1 MDDKVLIVVLIL
13 LIVGLLAGLL
23 TKIAADESKKYIWV
37 HTKTGNRYRII
48 QECKMKYDG
57 KWMDAIAYISE
68 KDNEMYVREYND
80 FVLNFK
86 RLSEWKKDWL
96 EDTKLLKKRKKIM

>member
-1 MDDKVLIVVLIL
+1 MDKEIVVLLIIL
-13 LIVGLLAGLL
+13 ILAI
-23 TKIAADESKKYIWV
+23 TAAVITLVAAYKRDLHFIYV

-57 KWMDAIAYISE
+57 KWMDAVAYIGE
-68 KDNEMYVREYND
+68 KDSEMYIREYND

-86 RLSEWKKDWL
+86 TLSEWKKD
-96 EDTKLLKKRKKIM
+96 

>member
-1 MDDKVLIVVLIL
+1 MDKEIVVLLIIL
-13 LIVGLLAGLL
+13 ILAI
-23 TKIAADESKKYIWV
+23 TAAVITLVAAYKRDLHFIYV

-68 KDNEMYVREYND
+68 KDSEMYIREYND

-86 RLSEWKKDWL
+86 TLSEWK
-96 EDTKLLKKRKKIM
+96 

>member
-1 MDDKVLIVVLIL
+1 MDKEIIVLLVVGVLAIL
-13 LIVGLLAGLL
+13 ATAFTL
-23 TKIAADESKKYIWV
+23 IAAYKRDLHFIYV
-37 HTKTGNRYRII
+37 HTKTGNRYRVI

-86 RLSEWKKDWL
+86 RLSEWKKDC
-96 EDTKLLKKRKKIM
+96 

>member
-1 MDDKVLIVVLIL
+1 MDKEIVVLLIIL
-13 LIVGLLAGLL
+13 ILAI
-23 TKIAADESKKYIWV
+23 TAAVITLVAAYKRDLHFIYV

-57 KWMDAIAYISE
+57 KWMDAIAYVSE
-68 KDNEMYVREYND
+68 RDNEMYIREYSD

-86 RLSEWKKDWL
+86 RLSEWKK
-96 EDTKLLKKRKKIM
+96 EKK